1 MRDVFT
7 DAINSPAGRLAE
19 LVLGKVTK
27 GRGSE
32 LSDDVRSRLDRLIDA
47 PGEAGLLARVRLA
60 RDVPF
65 LFENAPTWTASRIVP
80 LFDWASPD
88 AASVW
93 SARKYSSYIGSPKLF
108 DLIKQP
114 FLQMF
119 GRSDMQA
126 QDLEKFAEWLTTISI
141 INHGKAAGYLLL
153 DTEAR
158 SALRKAGG
166 RALSSVGHR
175 LAIEMQSAKAEEKV
189 KRWQTVVGPVFRGIW
204 PLDVELQTPAA
215 TFTLVRILL
224 ATGEAFPEAADVII
238 PFIQPDDPHSH
249 STIFSIA
256 EADEV
261 LFQVAPAKMLD
272 MMVAVVGDAPLGS
285 VYGLGKSPL
294 APTNDC
300 SRSRGQQE
308 IPKTFALGVGALN
321 YVVRLP
327 LSIHYYPAATCWP
340 GER

>member
-7 DAINSPAGRLAE
+7 DALNTPPGRLAE
-19 LVLGKVTK
+19 VVLNKITK

-47 PGEAGLLARVRLA
+47 PGEAGVLARVRLA

-65 LFENAPTWTASRIVP
+65 LFDHAPQWTTSRIIP

-114 FLQMF
+114 FLQIF
-119 GRSDMQA
+119 GRSDTQA
-126 QDLEKFAEWLTTISI
+126 QDLDMFAEWLTTILI
-141 INHGKAAGYLLL
+141 ANHARAAGYPLL

-166 RALSSVGHR
+166 SALSSVGHR
-175 LAIEMQSAKAEEKV
+175 LAVEMQSATPEEKI

-215 TFTLVRILL
+215 TFKLVQILL

-238 PFIQPDDPHSH
+238 PFIQPDDPRSQ

-256 EADEV
+256 EASEA
-261 LFQVAPAKMLD
+261 LFQAAPSKMLE
-272 MMVAVVGDAPLGS
+272 MIVAVVGDAPPGS
-285 VYGLGKSPL
+285 VYALGKALSRL
-294 APTNDC
+294 RAIAPALTD
-300 SRSRGQQE
+300 SRKFQ
-308 IPKTFALGVGALN
+308 KL
-321 YVVRLP
+321 LP
-327 LSIHYYPAATCWP
+327 YASQH
-340 GER
+340 

>member
-7 DAINSPAGRLAE
+7 DAINAPPGRLAE
-19 LVLGKVTK
+19 VVLGKITK
-27 GRGSE
+27 GFEGE

-65 LFENAPTWTASRIVP
+65 LFEHAPNWTTSRIIP

-114 FLQMF
+114 FLQIF

-126 QDLEKFAEWLTTISI
+126 QDQEKFAEWLTTILI
-141 INHGKAAGYLLL
+141 VNHAKAAGYPLL

-166 RALSSVGHR
+166 SALPSVGHR
-175 LAIEMQSAKAEEKV
+175 LAVEMQSAKSEEKV
-189 KRWQTVVGPVFRGIW
+189 NRWQTVVGPVFRGIW
-204 PLDVELQTPAA
+204 PLDVELQIPAA

-238 PFIQPDDPHSH
+238 PFIQPDDTRSH

-256 EADEV
+256 EADEA
-261 LFQVAPAKMLD
+261 LFQAAPSKMLE
-272 MMVAVVGDAPLGS
+272 MIAAVVGDAPPGS
-285 VYGLGKSPL
+285 VYALGKALSRLRAIAPAL
-294 APTNDC
+294 AD
-300 SRSRGQQE
+300 SRKFQ
-308 IPKTFALGVGALN
+308 KL
-321 YVVRLP
+321 LP
-327 LSIHYYPAATCWP
+327 YAAQH
-340 GER
+340 